1 MALLQADYRADAVA
15 RQRRGKK
22 SHKSQ
27 PAFNM
32 EVVRGVAGQ
41 VYGQMKFGR
50 LHYRQIRRFLALEN
64 PAGIHR
70 CLAVGVWQVG
80 AVTREATGEDIF
92 APSVQRSHAVPRSER
107 YNPFPPGRLG
117 QKRP

>member
-41 VYGQMKFGR
+41 VYGQMKFVGCITGKFAGFSPLR
-50 LHYRQIRRFLALEN
+50 IL
-64 PAGIHR
+64 PAYIAAWR
-70 CLAVGVWQVG
+70 
-80 AVTREATGEDIF
+80 
-92 APSVQRSHAVPRSER
+92 
-107 YNPFPPGRLG
+107 
-117 QKRP
+117 

>member
-41 VYGQMKFGR
+41 AGVALSWITRHSNNLERGER
-50 LHYRQIRRFLALEN
+50 LQQI
-64 PAGIHR
+64 
-70 CLAVGVWQVG
+70 
-80 AVTREATGEDIF
+80 
-92 APSVQRSHAVPRSER
+92 
-107 YNPFPPGRLG
+107 
-117 QKRP
+117 